1 MIQLID
7 GDTWRFAMTPIACET
22 VALAISNT
30 KEPDTLFFKIT
41 RAERKA
47 ETFQV
52 FYNAQVTSGVVRST
66 LTTYQQL
73 FRRNFMND
81 ITDKISYYEIE
92 NHENVA
98 LGYFEWE
105 GSDKTDKSYYNDYII
120 ISLRNAVTREGC
132 IGYNDAG
139 KPYYRLARGKAKV
152 CKTIEEAHERMVEA
166 IRGKMILDELGE

>member
-7 GDTWRFAMTPIACET
+7 GDTWRFAITPIACET
-22 VALAISNT
+22 VVMAISNT

-52 FYNAQVTSGVVRST
+52 FYNAQVTSGVVRSA

-81 ITDKISYYEIE
+81 IT
-92 NHENVA
+92 
-98 LGYFEWE
+98 
-105 GSDKTDKSYYNDYII
+105 
-120 ISLRNAVTREGC
+120 EGC

-152 CKTIEEAHERMVEA
+152 CKSIEEAHEHVVEA

>member
-1 MIQLID
+1 
-7 GDTWRFAMTPIACET
+7 MT
-22 VALAISNT
+22 
-30 KEPDTLFFKIT
+30 
-41 RAERKA
+41 
-47 ETFQV
+47 
-52 FYNAQVTSGVVRST
+52 
-66 LTTYQQL
+66 
-73 FRRNFMND
+73 D